1 MIPPGGTPCDDPPM
15 PQRIVPGAVVARI
28 WSLYR
33 TNAAVLLPAALV
45 LFAVQLVIELLAPN
59 AVAVLLSLAVVW
71 VLSVLYQGFVVQV
84 VAQARVGVQVA
95 GQRELLRAV
104 TPALGALFAISI
116 LAAIGEGIG
125 FLLFVVPGLVLLTMW
140 SVVVPVEVLERRG
153 VLGSF
158 GRSRELVRGNGWN
171 VFLVIVFV
179 YLTVL
184 VILLLAAALTSA
196 AGAVGRDLVQWAV
209 SVALM
214 PVVALSASVLY
225 FELLDA
231 RARL

>member
-1 MIPPGGTPCDDPPM
+1 M

-33 TNAAVLLPAALV
+33 ANAAVLLPAALV
-45 LFAVQLVIELLAPN
+45 LFAIQLIIELIAPT
-59 AVAVLLSLAVVW
+59 ALGVLLSLVVAW
-71 VLSVLYQGFVVQV
+71 VLSLLYQGFVVEV
-84 VAQARVGVQVA
+84 VAQARVGAVVA
-95 GQRELLRAV
+95 GQGELLRAV
-104 TPALGALFAISI
+104 TPALGALIAISV
-116 LAAIGEGIG
+116 LSAIGEGIG
-125 FLLFVVPGLVLLTMW
+125 FVLFVIPGLMLLTMW

-153 VLGSF
+153 VFGSF

-171 VFLVIVFV
+171 VFGVIVFV
-179 YLTVL
+179 YATVF
-184 VILLLAAALTSA
+184 VILVLAAALTSSV
-196 AGAVGRDLVQWAV
+196 GTVGRDLVQWAV

-231 RARL
+231 RERV

>member
-1 MIPPGGTPCDDPPM
+1 M
-15 PQRIVPGAVVARI
+15 PRRIVPGAVVARI

-33 TNAAVLLPAALV
+33 ANAAVLLPAALV
-45 LFAVQLVIELLAPN
+45 VFAVQLAIELISASSL
-59 AVAVLLSLAVVW
+59 AVLLSLVVVW
-71 VLSVLYQGFVVQV
+71 VLSVLYQGFVVEV

-95 GQRELLRAV
+95 GQGELLRAV
-104 TPALGALFAISI
+104 TPALGALIAISI
-116 LAAIGEGIG
+116 LAGIGEGIG

-158 GRSRELVRGNGWN
+158 GRSRQLVRGNGWG
-171 VFLVIVFV
+171 VFGVLVIV
-179 YLTVL
+179 YLTVFVIIIL
-184 VILLLAAALTSA
+184 VAAL
-196 AGAVGRDLVQWAV
+196 AGPIGSVGRDLVQWAV

-214 PVVALSASVLY
+214 PVVALSSSVLY

-231 RARL
+231 HGGA